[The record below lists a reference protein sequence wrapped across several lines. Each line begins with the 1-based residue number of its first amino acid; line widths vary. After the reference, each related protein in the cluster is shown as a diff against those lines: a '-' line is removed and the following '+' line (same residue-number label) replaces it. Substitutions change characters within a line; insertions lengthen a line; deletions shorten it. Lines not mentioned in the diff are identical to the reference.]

1 MGDTLHYV
9 TVVTIV
15 SGTNVLDFS
24 KNNFFSKEGKVLS
37 QSCKINYDFHMCLV
51 FIECHVFFQC
61 DEDGEFTGI
70 TTEMFVE
77 SWVMHFRRSRLCS
90 EPCQYTGIQ

>member
-9 TVVTIV
+9 IVVTIV

-24 KNNFFSKEGKVLS
+24 KKKSLFDEGKVLS
-37 QSCKINYDFHMCLV
+37 QSCKINYDLHMCLV
-51 FIECHVFFQC
+51 FIECHVFSQC
-61 DEDGEFTGI
+61 EEDGEFTGI

-77 SWVMHFRRSRLCS
+77 S
-90 EPCQYTGIQ
+90 